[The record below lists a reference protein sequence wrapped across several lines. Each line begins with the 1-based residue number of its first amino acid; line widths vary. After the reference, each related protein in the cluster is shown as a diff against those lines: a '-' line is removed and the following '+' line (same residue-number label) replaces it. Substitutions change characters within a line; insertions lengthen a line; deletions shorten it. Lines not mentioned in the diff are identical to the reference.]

1 MMEQIFINVYARVDY
16 LPLVCRNLIALDVR
30 REIPFAKTTAN
41 PSEFV
46 DKLLAPVQQRVGS
59 GGVVQIANLCYNFSA
74 YIVLQALFGDDVMIF
89 VAANNIDL
97 RTYFYGSMR

>member
-30 REIPFAKTTAN
+30 REVPFAKTTAN

-46 DKLLAPVQQRVGS
+46 NILLAPVQQRVGS
-59 GGVVQIANLCYNFSA
+59 RRIVEITNLCDYFSA

-97 RTYFYGSMR
+97 RTYFYDSVR